1 MTEEALTNF
10 HQELQMLSKATET
23 FATTLPAL
31 VPSGDINV
39 HILRNQIFTHT
50 LVRMAF
56 IHLNIK
62 FAANDTSANMRCV
75 DAAIAMVKLFDG
87 VDLVRL
93 EMLPPI
99 MAVSVVILRTEHGL
113 LNYCQNAWLTAGQV
127 LIQEVVRL
135 NTINA
140 QEPDMPPIVARK
152 EEVINLLDRL
162 ELMMITVGAKAPIF
176 SELLSP
182 ALRLR
187 AI

>member
-1 MTEEALTNF
+1 MTEEALANF
-10 HQELQMLSKATET
+10 HRELQMLSKATET

-39 HILRNQIFTHT
+39 HTLRNQIFAHT

-56 IHLNIK
+56 VHLNIK
-62 FAANDTSANMRCV
+62 FAANDASANTRCV

-99 MAVSVVILRTEHGL
+99 MA
-113 LNYCQNAWLTAGQV
+113 NAWLTAGQV

-135 NTINA
+135 NTVGA
-140 QEPDMPPIVARK
+140 QEPDTPPIAARK
-152 EEVINLLDRL
+152 EEVTNLLDRL
-162 ELMMITVGAKAPIF
+162 ELMMITVGTKAPIF
-176 SELLSP
+176 SLQHGV
-182 ALRLR
+182 LRKGRNEQLV
-187 AI
+187 ISV